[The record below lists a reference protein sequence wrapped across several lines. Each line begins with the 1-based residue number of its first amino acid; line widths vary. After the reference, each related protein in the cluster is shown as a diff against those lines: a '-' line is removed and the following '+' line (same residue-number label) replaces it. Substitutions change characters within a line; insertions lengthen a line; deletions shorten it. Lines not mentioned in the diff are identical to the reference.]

1 MNTFLYYFFIFI
13 IYTFLGW
20 VLEVAF
26 IFIKT
31 KRFVNR
37 GFLIGPACPIY
48 GFGALIMM
56 FYLTQ
61 YKDEPFTVFIMG
73 AFICSTLEY
82 ITSYIMEK
90 IFKAR
95 WWDYS
100 DKKFNVNGRICLTYA
115 FLFGLCGVIM
125 ICFTNPIIIY
135 LLNLIPENIM
145 MIISSSFLI
154 IFITDVIVSFNII
167 CKFKTT
173 ALNIAKDS
181 TEEINKKVIETIK
194 NKVLQKRIVK
204 AFPSLKFQFNLRGR
218 INRHMSKK

>member
-1 MNTFLYYFFIFI
+1 MNTFLYYFFFFI

-145 MIISSSFLI
+145 VIISSSFLI
-154 IFITDVIVSFNII
+154 IFITDVLVSFNII
-167 CKFKTT
+167 SKFKTT

>member
-1 MNTFLYYFFIFI
+1 
-13 IYTFLGW
+13 
-20 VLEVAF
+20 
-26 IFIKT
+26 
-31 KRFVNR
+31 
-37 GFLIGPACPIY
+37 
-48 GFGALIMM
+48 
-56 FYLTQ
+56 
-61 YKDEPFTVFIMG
+61 
-73 AFICSTLEY
+73 
-82 ITSYIMEK
+82 MEK

-145 MIISSSFLI
+145 VIISSSFLI
-154 IFITDVIVSFNII
+154 IFITDVLVSFNII
-167 CKFKTT
+167 SKFKTT

>member
-145 MIISSSFLI
+145 VIISSSFLI
-154 IFITDVIVSFNII
+154 IFITDVLVSFNII
-167 CKFKTT
+167 SKFKTT

-204 AFPSLKFQFNLRGR
+204 AFPSLKFQSNLRGR

>member
-100 DKKFNVNGRICLTYA
+100 EKKFNVNGRICLTYA

-154 IFITDVIVSFNII
+154 IFITDVLVSFNII
-167 CKFKTT
+167 SKFKTT

>member
-26 IFIKT
+26 IFIRT

-61 YKDEPFTVFIMG
+61 YKDEPFTVFIIG

-145 MIISSSFLI
+145 VIISSSFLI
-154 IFITDVIVSFNII
+154 IFITDVLVSFNII
-167 CKFKTT
+167 SKFKTT

>member
-31 KRFVNR
+31 NRFVNR
-37 GFLIGPACPIY
+37 GFLIGHACPIY

-95 WWDYS
+95 CWDYS

-145 MIISSSFLI
+145 VIISSSFLI
-154 IFITDVIVSFNII
+154 IFITDVLVSFNII
-167 CKFKTT
+167 SKFKTT

>member
-145 MIISSSFLI
+145 VIISSSFLI
-154 IFITDVIVSFNII
+154 IFITDVLVSFNII
-167 CKFKTT
+167 SKFKTT

-204 AFPSLKFQFNLRGR
+204 AFPSLKFQFNLRER

>member
-13 IYTFLGW
+13 LYTFLGW
-20 VLEVAF
+20 VFVVAF
-26 IFIKT
+26 IFIRT

-145 MIISSSFLI
+145 VIISSSFLI
-154 IFITDVIVSFNII
+154 IFITDVLVSFNII
-167 CKFKTT
+167 SKFKTT

>member
-1 MNTFLYYFFIFI
+1 MNIFLYYFFIFI

-26 IFIKT
+26 IFIRT

-145 MIISSSFLI
+145 VIISSSFLI
-154 IFITDVIVSFNII
+154 IFITDVLVSFNII
-167 CKFKTT
+167 SKFKTT

>member
-145 MIISSSFLI
+145 VITSSSFLI
-154 IFITDVIVSFNII
+154 IFITDVLVSFNII
-167 CKFKTT
+167 SKFKTT

>member
-20 VLEVAF
+20 VLEVSF

-154 IFITDVIVSFNII
+154 IFITDVLVSFNII
-167 CKFKTT
+167 SKFKTT

>member
-1 MNTFLYYFFIFI
+1 METFLYCFLIFI

-20 VLEVAF
+20 TVEV
-26 IFIKT
+26 IFAYITT
-31 KRFVNR
+31 KKFVNR

-82 ITSYIMEK
+82 ITSYLMEK

-115 FLFGLCGVIM
+115 CLFGLCGVITV
-125 ICFTNPIIIY
+125 CLTNPIIIY
-135 LLNLIPENIM
+135 LLSLIPTKIM
-145 MIISSSFLI
+145 MIISSIILVIFL
-154 IFITDVIVSFNII
+154 TDILISFNII
-167 CKFKTT
+167 SKFKTT

-181 TEEINKKVIETIK
+181 TEEINKKVKDTIK
-194 NKVLQKRIVK
+194 NKVLQMRIIK
-204 AFPSLKFQFNLRGR
+204 AFPSLKFQFNLKER
-218 INRHMSKK
+218 INRHMNKK

>member
-26 IFIKT
+26 IFIRT

-61 YKDEPFTVFIMG
+61 YRVERFTVFIMG

-145 MIISSSFLI
+145 VIISSSFLI
-154 IFITDVIVSFNII
+154 IFITDVLVSFNII
-167 CKFKTT
+167 SKFKTT

>member
-26 IFIKT
+26 IFIRT

-145 MIISSSFLI
+145 VITSSSFLI
-154 IFITDVIVSFNII
+154 IFITDVLVSFNII
-167 CKFKTT
+167 SKFKTT

>member
-95 WWDYS
+95 WWD
-100 DKKFNVNGRICLTYA
+100 
-115 FLFGLCGVIM
+115 
-125 ICFTNPIIIY
+125 
-135 LLNLIPENIM
+135 
-145 MIISSSFLI
+145 
-154 IFITDVIVSFNII
+154 
-167 CKFKTT
+167 
-173 ALNIAKDS
+173 
-181 TEEINKKVIETIK
+181 
-194 NKVLQKRIVK
+194 
-204 AFPSLKFQFNLRGR
+204 
-218 INRHMSKK
+218 

>member
-26 IFIKT
+26 IFIRT

-145 MIISSSFLI
+145 VIISSSFLI
-154 IFITDVIVSFNII
+154 IFITDVLVSFNII
-167 CKFKTT
+167 SKFKTT

>member
-26 IFIKT
+26 IFIRT

-154 IFITDVIVSFNII
+154 IFITDVLVSFNII
-167 CKFKTT
+167 SKFKTT